1 MKIPR
6 PLPKGAVIGGIV
18 AVGLVVL
25 ALGWMLVVSPENK
38 KAASLEKQ
46 TTTMQQQIAANLAQ
60 IAAAKNVIPAPTI
73 HVADVYK
80 LQTAMPSEPDMPDIL
95 LELSQ
100 VAKASGVD
108 LQSIAPGG
116 AQTDPL
122 TGQGNV
128 ALSLSVVGDFYTVT
142 DLLYR
147 LRNLVSVRH
156 GALDAVG
163 RLFAIDSVG
172 LSPAGR
178 TINASIALH
187 TFVYGAAPVAAP
199 AAPVAPATTG
209 TDTTATTTTTDTTS
223 SSSASATG
231 AP

>member
-1 MKIPR
+1 VKIPR
-6 PLPKGAVIGGIV
+6 PLPKGAVVGGIV
-18 AVGLVVL
+18 VAGLVVL
-25 ALGWMLVVSPENK
+25 ALGWMLVVSPQNK
-38 KAASLEKQ
+38 KAASLDKQ
-46 TTTMQQQIAANLAQ
+46 TTTMQQQIASNLAQ
-60 IAAAKNVIPAPTI
+60 IAAAKNVVPAPTI
-73 HVADVYK
+73 RVADVYK
-80 LQTAMPSEPDMPDIL
+80 LQTAMPSAPDMPDIL

-100 VAKASGVD
+100 VAKAAGVD

-116 AQTDPL
+116 SQTDPL
-122 TGQGNV
+122 TGQGSV

-147 LRNLVSVRH
+147 LRNLVSVRD

-178 TINASIALH
+178 TINASITLH
-187 TFVYGAAPVAAP
+187 TFVYGAPVAAP
-199 AAPVAPATTG
+199 VAPVAPATTS